1 MVHSTTKAI
10 AAASPA
16 PIFAQLPAA
25 PAVGRLGNSIFP
37 PILQQPMTV
46 LGASRTYF
54 ANSDCHPPSCPGLSS
69 SVRDIIPSRPLSR
82 PPMLQV
88 HSLWHTEYYQFL
100 SQADEV
106 PYDHKGYDRMCQ
118 RLSPLVKQLASTIC
132 DRTLQRVLLQHPDGN
147 VPVMYAG
154 PAAVMYTYLTVHL
167 PP

>member
-1 MVHSTTKAI
+1 
-10 AAASPA
+10 
-16 PIFAQLPAA
+16 
-25 PAVGRLGNSIFP
+25 
-37 PILQQPMTV
+37 
-46 LGASRTYF
+46 
-54 ANSDCHPPSCPGLSS
+54 
-69 SVRDIIPSRPLSR
+69 
-82 PPMLQV
+82 MLQV